1 MITTMSG
8 VLEDELT
15 GNWIPLM
22 ICANT
27 HDQKNLVEQENA
39 PLLDLNQIAYLQK
52 TKTLNYLLQ
61 KLKLANQGDIYIL
74 ILLLSNITR

>member
-1 MITTMSG
+1 MSG

-27 HDQKNLVEQENA
+27 HDQKNLAEQENA
-39 PLLDLNQIAYLQK
+39 PLLDLNKIAYLQK